1 MFYYDNMRKVS
12 PILLVSFFVLLS
24 CLTIVPT
31 SIKADLI
38 TTVTIQIGP
47 SSRDVDVAPGS
58 TGIVSATGN
67 VTCDTLNT
75 AAPCMVEL
83 SGNTTIGS
91 VSISPAGMIFQGT
104 DDNVQKFVVDV
115 TVPILTSA
123 SEEHFCTISGT
134 WEQGTRSGQAEPDTF
149 QIIVLPFYHPE
160 IACES
165 PTKEVTKG
173 DSVSFNLVIN
183 NSGNTNDV
191 YQVDIANRNELEEDE
206 ITFKAID
213 EIAIL
218 EQGAGDVDLVI
229 HTSSDTNDKVYDI
242 RVVVYSTLEDEP
254 ERTEYILALWVK
266 EDTFDLGDIFN
277 PLVLII
283 ILVVVIVGFIVYI
296 KKR

>member
-1 MFYYDNMRKVS
+1 MGKVS

-38 TTVTIQIGP
+38 TTVTIQIEQLSGE
-47 SSRDVDVAPGS
+47 VNVAPGS
-58 TGIVSATGN
+58 IGHLSVWGN
-67 VTCDTLNT
+67 VTCETYNT

-83 SGNTTIGS
+83 SANSTIGS
-91 VSISPAGMIFQGT
+91 VSIIPAGMIFQGT
-104 DDNVQKFVVDV
+104 NDNVQTFAVDV
-115 TVPILTSA
+115 TIPLLTSA
-123 SEEHFCTISGT
+123 SEEHSCTISGT

-160 IACES
+160 ISCES
-165 PTKEVTKG
+165 PMKEVTKG

-183 NSGNTNDV
+183 NSGNTDDV
-191 YQVDIANRNELEEDE
+191 CQVDIANKDELEENGITFDTINE
-206 ITFKAID
+206 IT
-213 EIAIL
+213 IL
-218 EQGAGDVDLVI
+218 EQGADDVDLVA

-242 RVVVYSTLEDEP
+242 RVVVYSTLADEP
-254 ERTEYILALWVK
+254 ERTVYILALRVK
-266 EDTFDLGDIFN
+266 EDSFDVGDIFN